1 MDGLRTRTII
11 EVMFGFSSTL
21 KVAGVIRDDNGRHL
35 KHAFSGAVHQCSSNS
50 RKPENDVPENH
61 HEGRRYLK
69 V

>member
-1 MDGLRTRTII
+1 
-11 EVMFGFSSTL
+11 MFGFSSTL

-50 RKPENDVPENH
+50 REPENDVPENH
-61 HEGRRYLK
+61 NEGRRYWK